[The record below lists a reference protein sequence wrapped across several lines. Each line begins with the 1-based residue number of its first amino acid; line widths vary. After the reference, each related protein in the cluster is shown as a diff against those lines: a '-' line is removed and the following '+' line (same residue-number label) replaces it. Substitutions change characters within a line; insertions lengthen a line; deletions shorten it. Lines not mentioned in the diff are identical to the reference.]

1 MATVGKVVT
10 ITTTSQSIISI
21 DNVTQYVTL
30 HSKGNTYVG
39 NSAVTSSNG
48 IHMSNDDTLQLT
60 LPEGCDL
67 WAVSNSGTHDLR
79 VLITRVD

>member
-10 ITTTSQSIISI
+10 VTTTSQSIISI

-30 HSKGNTYVG
+30 HSQGNTYVG
-39 NSAVTSSNG
+39 DSAVTSANG

-60 LPEGCDL
+60 LPQGCDL
-67 WAVSNSGTHDLR
+67 WVVTNSGTHDLR
-79 VLITRVD
+79 VLITRID

>member
-1 MATVGKVVT
+1 MATAGTVVT
-10 ITTTSQSIISI
+10 VTTTSQSIISI

-30 HSKGNTYVG
+30 HSQGNTYVG
-39 NSAVTSSNG
+39 DSAVTSSNG
-48 IHMSNDDTLQLT
+48 IHIANDETLQLT

-67 WAVSNSGTHDLR
+67 WAVTNSGTHALR